1 MHSTDFGAKLLNLRL
16 PAIGFLQS
24 RTQALAG
31 REAGSEIQQNQLPR
45 SVMKKL
51 SVFICVLLGSALPG
65 WTQQPGAGNA
75 SAPATCCDA
84 IEQHLKAMD
93 DRIILLEGQ
102 VRSLKEQLAQAQ
114 AKGAA
119 AGAEAAASAAAPA
132 TVGSQV
138 APTAVGQGGEQLPV
152 YGGASAAAKAL
163 NPDISAIGDFIAD
176 AGHYPTPPGSVNR
189 QVGVQSMTMHES
201 ELGFQ
206 AIIDPYAR
214 GDFFFSF
221 GESGVELEE
230 GYITFTALPAGFVAR
245 VGKMRAA
252 FGKVNAMH
260 NHVLPW
266 ADRPLVT
273 ENLVGGEDGIDDAG
287 FSIQRILPAPK
298 GIFLEATG
306 QLFRGDT
313 GAQTFFLPNGGATV
327 QTLFTAAANKSDVA
341 TVEHLRGYKDITE
354 STNLDLGLSYAR
366 GHNEL
371 GSPFLTHL
379 YGMDATLRW
388 KPLRRSIYH
397 SFVGRT
403 EAIWSQRQQPPV
415 LSPPLGTI
423 SAPGE
428 QRSFGMYASGDYQL
442 ARRWFLGGR
451 YDYAQRARNDKQL
464 DRGAAA
470 TLTYWPSEFSQ
481 IRGEYRFTRYA
492 EGINANELLMQVQFS
507 LGAHGAH
514 PF

>member
-1 MHSTDFGAKLLNLRL
+1 MR
-16 PAIGFLQS
+16 
-24 RTQALAG
+24 
-31 REAGSEIQQNQLPR
+31 
-45 SVMKKL
+45 KL
-51 SVFICVLLGSALPG
+51 SALVLVLLGSTLSG
-65 WTQQPGAGNA
+65 WTQQSANA
-75 SAPATCCDA
+75 SAPCCDA
-84 IEQHLKAMD
+84 IEQHMKDME
-93 DRIILLEGQ
+93 DRLILLEGQ
-102 VRSLKEQLAQAQ
+102 VRLLKEQLAQTQ
-114 AKGAA
+114 ATGAA
-119 AGAEAAASAAAPA
+119 AGAETGAGAATPTA
-132 TVGSQV
+132 SQV
-138 APTAVGQGGEQLPV
+138 APTAAGEGGAQLPV

-163 NPDISAIGDFIAD
+163 NPDISVIGDFIGA
-176 AGHYPTPPGSVNR
+176 AGHYPTPPGSLIR
-189 QVGVQSMTMHES
+189 QAGFQSLTMHES
-201 ELGFQ
+201 EVGFQ

-214 GDFFFSF
+214 GDFFLSF
-221 GESGVELEE
+221 GESGVDLEE

-266 ADRPLVT
+266 VDRPLVN

-306 QLFRGDT
+306 QVFRGDT
-313 GAQTFFLPNGGATV
+313 GEQTFFLPNAGTIQQTV
-327 QTLFTAAANKSDVA
+327 FTATNKSDVS
-341 TVEHLRGYKDITE
+341 TVEHLRAYRDITE

-371 GSPFLTHL
+371 GSNFLTQL
-379 YGMDATLRW
+379 YGIDATLRW

-397 SFVGRT
+397 SFIGRT
-403 EAIWSQRQQPPV
+403 EAIWSQRQQP
-415 LSPPLGTI
+415 LSLG
-423 SAPGE
+423 GE
-428 QRSFGMYASGDYQL
+428 QRSFGMYASGDYQF

-451 YDYAQRARNDKQL
+451 YDYAQRARDDRQL

-481 IRGEYRFTRYA
+481 IRGQYRFTRYA